1 MFDGLVNQFDVMT
14 LGEELYTMCFTAFMV
29 GGAVC
34 CCVRCL
40 QPEAAEETPAIEVKP
55 EKVPRRRKPIA
66 RPALPPRPRRPL
78 ASRSEA
84 RALPHASRQA
94 TAVASLRTSMHAPCH

>member
-1 MFDGLVNQFDVMT
+1 MIEGLVNQFDVTT

-29 GGAVC
+29 GGSVC

-40 QPEAAEETPAIEVKP
+40 RPETAEEMPRIEMSPK
-55 EKVPRRRKPIA
+55 KVPRRPKATA
-66 RPALPPRPRRPL
+66 RATPLPRRPRRPL

-84 RALPHASRQA
+84 RALPHASRRAA
-94 TAVASLRTSMHAPCH
+94 TAALQASMHTPCH